1 MCFLLLTDYNTL
13 VIVSIMKPS
22 EFKSA
27 RLAMRWTQTEAA
39 AHMGMTQ
46 AYLNFLESGKR
57 RLTPELVRRATSV
70 YGLSPELLPVGDAF
84 APAET
89 DDERLTEL
97 LAKLGYPGFSYLRA
111 RAPRKHPF
119 EVLLTALAQKNLD
132 ARVAEALPWVA
143 MKYAQP
149 DSWLVEN
156 ARKFNLQNRLGF
168 VVGLARQVAELR
180 HEGARSAELSQ
191 LENLLDDSR
200 LAKEDAFYRPPHT
213 EAEREWLRKNRTEDA
228 AHWNLLTDMRPEH
241 LQNAS

>member
-1 MCFLLLTDYNTL
+1 
-13 VIVSIMKPS
+13 MKTS

-27 RLAMRWTQTEAA
+27 RLVKGWTQTQAA
-39 AHMGMTQ
+39 THLRMTQ

-70 YGLSPELLPVGDAF
+70 YGLSPELLPVGAAF

-89 DDERLTEL
+89 DDQRLTEL
-97 LAKLGYPGFSYLRA
+97 LAKLGYPGFGYLRA
-111 RAPRKHPF
+111 RTPGKHPF
-119 EVLLTALAQKNLD
+119 EVLLTALAQKSLD
-132 ARVAEALPWVA
+132 ARVGEALPWVA

-149 DSWLVEN
+149 DPWLVEN

-168 VVGLARQVAELR
+168 VVSLARRVAEMR
-180 HEGARSAELSQ
+180 HEGSRSAKLTE

-200 LAKEDAFYRPPHT
+200 LAKEDSFYRPPRT
-213 EAEREWLRKNRTEDA
+213 EGEREWLRKNRTEDA

-241 LQNAS
+241 LQYAG